1 MSNIIRNIKGTKDIL
16 PNESNIW
23 QYIEQ
28 KIHSFFGMYGY
39 EEVRTPTFENTS
51 LFQRSIGEETDI
63 VSKEMYNWI
72 DQGGNNLTLKPE
84 VTASVARLFIQH
96 NLGKINP
103 INKLY
108 YIESLFRRERP
119 QKGRFRQF
127 QQFGVEVLG
136 SKYPEQD
143 AEIIA
148 LIYNFYQYL
157 GLESLTL
164 KINSIGSNE
173 TRNKYKE
180 KLHQYLLPFKED
192 LTSISQKRLINNP
205 LRILDTKVDFEITI
219 LKDAP
224 KIIDCLSDADKSHF
238 DMVLYYLDL
247 LKINYSIDHKLV
259 RGLDYYSRT
268 VFEIQSDELGAQN
281 ALCGGGR
288 YDYLIQ
294 DLGGDATPAFGFAAG
309 IERLIIA
316 LNLSNEKLKSIP
328 DVYIISLGE
337 NAIEF
342 SVTLSNSLRLNS
354 HLIVNTDT
362 LRRSLKAQM
371 KEANKLKAKYTIII
385 GDDEIKSKHA
395 IIKNMEDGSQE
406 SIHLDSVKAY
416 FSSKK

>member
-1 MSNIIRNIKGTKDIL
+1 M
-16 PNESNIW
+16 
-23 QYIEQ
+23 
-28 KIHSFFGMYGY
+28 
-39 EEVRTPTFENTS
+39 
-51 LFQRSIGEETDI
+51 
-63 VSKEMYNWI
+63 
-72 DQGGNNLTLKPE
+72 
-84 VTASVARLFIQH
+84 
-96 NLGKINP
+96 
-103 INKLY
+103 
-108 YIESLFRRERP
+108 
-119 QKGRFRQF
+119 
-127 QQFGVEVLG
+127 
-136 SKYPEQD
+136 
-143 AEIIA
+143 
-148 LIYNFYQYL
+148 
-157 GLESLTL
+157 TL

-385 GDDEIKSKHA
+385 GDDEIKKYA